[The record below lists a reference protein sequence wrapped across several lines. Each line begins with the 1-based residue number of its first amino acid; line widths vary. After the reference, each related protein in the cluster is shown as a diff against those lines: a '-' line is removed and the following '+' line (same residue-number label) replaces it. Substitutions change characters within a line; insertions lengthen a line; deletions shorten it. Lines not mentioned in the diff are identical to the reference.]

1 MEYRVGVAWQLP
13 VAAQS
18 RPVRRCC
25 PVQPSRSAARYRGCR
40 PLVRCRRFLLVV
52 RAVDN
57 CIEHDLPE
65 PESVVASAVSDRTDT
80 DGVQVAAPDAP
91 RMNLVTS
98 VSSPAKVDELLDP
111 GVVLQVVQ
119 EAPGR
124 IRPPAVVQQD
134 AVPVQPTM
142 LEILHADVFPDA
154 PAPEDVF
161 SSLQDGIHQVLPAI
175 RDRFSLRRWAMI
187 SAVL

>member
-1 MEYRVGVAWQLP
+1 MASVLQR
-13 VAAQS
+13 
-18 RPVRRCC
+18 
-25 PVQPSRSAARYRGCR
+25 
-40 PLVRCRRFLLVV
+40 VV
-52 RAVDN
+52 RAVMARRVSGPESVRGSASPGSYLWPLSLALSGGAILYNHHDLRQDN
-57 CIEHDLPE
+57 CIVRDLPE
-65 PESVVASAVSDRTDT
+65 PESVVASAVSDRTDA
-80 DGVQVAAPDAP
+80 DGVQV
-91 RMNLVTS
+91 
-98 VSSPAKVDELLDP
+98 DELSDP

-124 IRPPAVVQQD
+124 IRPPAVVQRD

-154 PAPEDVF
+154 PAPEDVL

-187 SAVL
+187 SSVL